1 MDIVLRQNG
10 GEVGRFGLTTNKSDT
25 QTNDVIKI
33 VKNGTTYYGRLT
45 SNKPNTTRKLKVT
58 KNGRTLYLQTDPV
71 GLRWAGT
78 LYFSRNTI
86 TDPVEFDTVI
96 ASNIQYP
103 KGVYRITVVSTRVI
117 DGERYTK
124 TGVKDFTVVQGDIGD
139 FHVRRVRNS
148 NQGFNHQ
155 IWCGG
160 FGYFNEERTL
170 YNIQDVTV
178 EKIG

>member
-10 GEVGRFGLTTNKSDT
+10 NEVGRFGLTTNKSDT

-45 SNKPNTTRKLKVT
+45 SNIPNTTRKLKVI
-58 KNGRTLYLQTDPV
+58 KNGSTLYLQTDPV

-78 LYFSRNTI
+78 LSFT
-86 TDPVEFDTVI
+86 TDDGKFDSVV

-103 KGVYRITVVSTRVI
+103 NGEYRITAVSRRGDTFV
-117 DGERYTK
+117 TNTQTFK
-124 TGVKDFTVVQGDIGD
+124 VVQGGIGD
-139 FHVRRVRNS
+139 FHVKQDRPSATTYDYKV
-148 NQGFNHQ
+148 
-155 IWCGG
+155 WCGG
-160 FGYFNEERTL
+160 FGYLN
-170 YNIQDVTV
+170 VTSVYRVTSVKV